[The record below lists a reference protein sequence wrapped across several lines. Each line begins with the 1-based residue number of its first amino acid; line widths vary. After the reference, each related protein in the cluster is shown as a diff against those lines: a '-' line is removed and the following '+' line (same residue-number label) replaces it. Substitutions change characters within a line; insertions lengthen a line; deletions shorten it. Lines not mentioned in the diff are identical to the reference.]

1 MEKGIIREMNSNEVG
16 KLKSCIEELASYHN
30 MVSTNFKGDYPRRPY
45 DITLKVKNHR

>member
-45 DITLKVKNHR
+45 DITLKAKNHR